1 MQKKLIALAVAG
13 MASTAAFAQ
22 SNVTIYGLL
31 QPSYDFMNVKGG
43 SATNTDV
50 TDMAYNNSRIGF
62 KGEEALG
69 NGLKAIF
76 QIESKVDLANRGE
89 GTTGFGDRDSFVGLA
104 GAFGS
109 LTFGNH
115 QTAYKKVADFADP
128 FADSIGDY
136 NNIMAVYGQ
145 GGALGAQGDAVGG
158 AGYVDGADTDFNR
171 RVNKSAYYVSPK
183 FAGFQVAA
191 SYGLKAPLVKQDGV
205 AGKQDESIL
214 SIGANYTLGGLG
226 LMAAYEKQNQ
236 KELTVTPDAE
246 SIDAWKVG
254 GSYKFSFGTQIN
266 AIYEKMEQNNVFDV
280 KHYFVS
286 ATHPIT
292 SNIDL
297 MASYIKAS
305 DDKITAGDQ
314 GARNYNLGV
323 NYKFSKRTSVQGI
336 YTNLKNEAQGNY
348 VIDSN
353 GYGAAGATGY
363 KVSGFSVRLRHA
375 F

>member
-31 QPSYDFMNVKGG
+31 QPSYDFMDIKGG
-43 SATNTDV
+43 TAGSGEG
-50 TDMAYNNSRIGF
+50 TDMAFNNSRIGF

-76 QIESKVDLANRGE
+76 QIESKVDLVNK
-89 GTTGFGDRDSFVGLA
+89 GTGGDSFGDRDSFVGLA

-158 AGYVDGADTDFNR
+158 AGYVDGADMDFNR

-191 SYGLKAPLVKQDGV
+191 SYGLKSPLVKQDGV

-236 KELTVTPDAE
+236 KELGAAADE

-305 DDKITAGDQ
+305 DDKIAAGDQ

-348 VIDSN
+348 IIDSN

>member
-31 QPSYDFMNVKGG
+31 QPSYDIMDVKGG
-43 SATNTDV
+43 TGTTTGNV

-76 QIESKVDLANRGE
+76 QIESKVDLVNKG
-89 GTTGFGDRDSFVGLA
+89 GTDGLGDRDSFVGLA
-104 GAFGS
+104 GGFGS

-136 NNIMAVYGQ
+136 NNIMAMYGRD
-145 GGALGAQGDAVGG
+145 LNDDGDAI
-158 AGYVDGADTDFNR
+158 DGASKDFNR
-171 RVNKSAYYVSPK
+171 RVAKSAYYVSPN
-183 FAGFQVAA
+183 FAGFKVAA
-191 SYGLKAPLVKQDGV
+191 SYGLSQPLVKIDGI
-205 AGKQDESIL
+205 ADNKQDRSIA

-226 LMAAYEKQNQ
+226 LMAAYETQSQ
-236 KELTVTPDAE
+236 KTINAAANAE
-246 SIDAWKVG
+246 DINAWKVG

-266 AIYEKMEQNNVFDV
+266 AIYEKMEQDNVFDV

-297 MASYIKAS
+297 MASYIKAA
-305 DDKITAGDQ
+305 DNKIVDGDQ

-323 NYKFSKRTSVQGI
+323 NYKLSKRTSVQGI
-336 YTNLKNEAQGNY
+336 YTNLKNKAEGNY
-348 VIDSN
+348 FIDSN
-353 GYGAAGATGY
+353 GYGSIGGTGD
-363 KVSGFSVRLRHA
+363 KISGFSVRLRHA